1 MHPPWAP
8 QLPPEAGLRPPP
20 AFHLSLP
27 LAAPPRPPPPGARGA
42 PQEAP
47 GAPGGRRAAAG
58 GRVRPEP
65 PPQGPPGP
73 PGARGGR
80 AGAARGQ
87 GAGPPGAGGRVSSG
101 ARGGLGR
108 RTRFRAFPRN
118 EVQRAIATLRPF
130 PTDSGPKERPYSC
143 LPKNQTPLPKH
154 PPATLP
160 LPYVG
165 GTRPEPR
172 PHRAPARTRTRAPG
186 PMRARARRRG
196 PHAFD
201 RRKGDLPEY
210 ADGRQ
215 GAAPGRGPRRAA
227 PTFAVAAVHRRGLGP
242 RARAYA
248 SRVRTHRARPM
259 YRARRFGSDPR
270 LAVGRPGLP

>member
-1 MHPPWAP
+1 MV
-8 QLPPEAGLRPPP
+8 
-20 AFHLSLP
+20 
-27 LAAPPRPPPPGARGA
+27 
-42 PQEAP
+42 
-47 GAPGGRRAAAG
+47 GGPAG
-58 GRVRPEP
+58 GRVF
-65 PPQGPPGP
+65 
-73 PGARGGR
+73 
-80 AGAARGQ
+80 
-87 GAGPPGAGGRVSSG
+87 SG

-118 EVQRAIATLRPF
+118 EVQRAITSLRPF
-130 PTDSGPKERPYSC
+130 PTDSSPKERPYPC

-227 PTFAVAAVHRRGLGP
+227 PPFAVAAVHRRGLGP